1 MSLIEKIARD
11 IADALGDNFDY
22 AFNSKPEW
30 TAARG
35 ETKAGFRDVNQPYKP
50 DYLDAAQ
57 AALTA
62 IMDAGDGVQ
71 QCDREAAA
79 VLVYENTRGNLNWM
93 YAKRNRDLIL
103 AGEWDNHHAVQ
114 AFARHRSTAAAAE
127 RARIVAAVER
137 ELAMTAM
144 ANAEEASTDWID
156 GFEHAWKR
164 AKAAIERGEV

>member
-1 MSLIEKIARD
+1 MTKHTDTGRRTAVPLIEKIARD

-35 ETKAGFRDVNQPYKP
+35 ETKAGFRDVNQPFKSC
-50 DYLDAAQ
+50 YLDAAQ

-62 IMDAGDGVQ
+62 IMGEGDGVQ

-79 VLVYENTRGNLNWM
+79 DLYLDQIGDEDGFADRIRANTAQPGCDAW
-93 YAKRNRDLIL
+93 
-103 AGEWDNHHAVQ
+103 EQ

-127 RARIVAAVER
+127 RARIVASLRDTPWPYRNDA
-137 ELAMTAM
+137 LA
-144 ANAEEASTDWID
+144 D
-156 GFEHAWKR
+156 
-164 AKAAIERGEV
+164 AIERGEV

>member
-35 ETKAGFRDVNQPYKP
+35 ETKAGFRDVNQPFKP

-62 IMDAGDGVQ
+62 IMGEDDGVQ

-79 VLVYENTRGNLNWM
+79 EYLELVAPTLPNL
-93 YAKRNRDLIL
+93 A
-103 AGEWDNHHAVQ
+103 EAVRSNSS
-114 AFARHRSTAAAAE
+114 ALSRLFARHRSTAAAAE
-127 RARIVAAVER
+127 RARIVAWLRGLHWTHRDKEAYTR
-137 ELAMTAM
+137 M
-144 ANAEEASTDWID
+144 A
-156 GFEHAWKR
+156 G
-164 AKAAIERGEV
+164 AIERGEV